1 LQRYKEK
8 FILQE
13 NSKDNFRS
21 EIERLYPILID
32 RCRGLLVKRGKNR
45 EDAQDIVHDIVVS
58 CLADHRLDTII
69 DCFNRGSLEFYLS
82 RAVWIQVN
90 CKKSQPIFIDY
101 DAMTDAVISEH
112 DYHDRMNALNIMMT
126 RENLHLIMRH
136 LSDYDRELIL
146 LWMTPGFNY
155 SDAQEITGVKMN
167 TLANDL
173 KQAIKRLK
181 RYVEYSNSTAS
192 DI

>member
-13 NSKDNFRS
+13 NSKDNFQA

-32 RCRGLLVKRGKNR
+32 RCRGLIFKKGGNKS
-45 EDAQDIVHDIVVS
+45 DAEDIVHDIIVS
-58 CLADHRLDTII
+58 CLAEHRIETIT
-69 DCFNRGSLEFYLS
+69 DVFNRGSLEFYLS
-82 RAVWIQVN
+82 RAVWLQVN
-90 CKKSQPIFIDY
+90 CKRVTRIFIDY

-112 DYHDRMNALNIMMT
+112 DYHDRMNALNIIMT

-155 SDAQEITGVKMN
+155 SDAQEITGIKMN
-167 TLANDL
+167 MLANDL
-173 KQAIKRLK
+173 KNAIKRLK
-181 RYVEYSNSTAS
+181 KYVEHSNSTSS